1 MRLFVADH
9 RSILVRLR
17 EARGLSPRGLSIAT
31 GGSVTH
37 ETLRQWEMDP
47 LGVSVPPWSLDKVHA
62 VADVLGVPRD
72 DLAALLGLSSPD
84 DRAEAEKRLRRL
96 VHGHATSP
104 SALTLRRLDSEDYRA
119 LLYEHCGPEVSID
132 TDHADEARKSRRD
145 TLVGNIALGQRDR
158 IVRWLRDTNRDDI
171 AHELER
177 LADLDWEY
185 KHPQESNK

>member
-1 MRLFVADH
+1 M
-9 RSILVRLR
+9 
-17 EARGLSPRGLSIAT
+17 
-31 GGSVTH
+31 TH

-84 DRAEAEKRLRRL
+84 DRADAEKRLRRFAR
-96 VHGHATSP
+96 GHAAAEP
-104 SALTLRRLDSEDYRA
+104 SAVYLRRLDSEDYRT

-132 TDHADEARKSRRD
+132 TDHADVARKSRRE

-158 IVRWLRDTNRDDI
+158 IVRWLRGTNRADI
-171 AHELER
+171 AHELEL
-177 LADLDWEY
+177 LADLDWHY
-185 KHPQESNK
+185 KQENRS